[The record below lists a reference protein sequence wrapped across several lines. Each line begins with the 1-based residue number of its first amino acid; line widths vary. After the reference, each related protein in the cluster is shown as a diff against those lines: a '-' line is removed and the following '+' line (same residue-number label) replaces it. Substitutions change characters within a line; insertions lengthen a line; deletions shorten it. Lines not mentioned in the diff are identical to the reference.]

1 MSSELQIRAAAGPAR
16 SLGEI
21 RKQPLTMNEIRFHA
35 LYEETARPLLNYLLR
50 VSGRRD
56 IAEDVLQE
64 SYCRLLSV
72 KLPEMDDTQ
81 TRSYLFKVATNLLR
95 DRWRRNGRNR
105 ETAIE
110 TENAPGPI
118 ANSVDQTALRQA
130 FDRLK
135 LRERELLWLAYVEGA
150 SHKEI
155 ADSTGL
161 KPGSIRL
168 LLYRAR
174 RRLAGLI
181 RGDSNEKSK
190 VDI

>member
-1 MSSELQIRAAAGPAR
+1 MPGEVQIRAALERTR
-16 SLGEI
+16 SLGEV
-21 RKQPLTMNEIRFHA
+21 REQPLRMNDVAFHA
-35 LYEETARPLLNYLLR
+35 LYERTARPLFNYLLR

-56 IAEDVLQE
+56 IAEEVLQE
-64 SYCRLLSV
+64 SYCRLLSA
-72 KLPEMDDTQ
+72 KLPDMDEAQ
-81 TRSYLFKVATNLLR
+81 TRSYLFKIATNLLR
-95 DRWRRNGRNR
+95 DRWRRNE

-110 TENAPGPI
+110 PVNAPGAI
-118 ANSVDQTALRQA
+118 TNHVDQAAMRQA
-130 FDRLK
+130 FERLK

-181 RGDSNEKSK
+181 GGDSRKKTK
-190 VDI
+190 VDA

>member
-1 MSSELQIRAAAGPAR
+1 MPGEVPIRAALELAG
-16 SLGEI
+16 SLGEV
-21 RKQPLTMNEIRFHA
+21 REKPLRMNAMAFHA
-35 LYEETARPLLNYLLR
+35 LYERTARPLFNYLLR

-64 SYCRLLSV
+64 SYCRVLSA
-72 KLPEMDDTQ
+72 KLPEMDEAQ
-81 TRSYLFKVATNLLR
+81 TRSYLFKIATNLLR
-95 DRWRRNGRNR
+95 DRWRRNE
-105 ETAIE
+105 ETAME
-110 TENAPGPI
+110 TLNARGAV
-118 ANSVDQTALRQA
+118 ANHSEQAALRQA

-155 ADSTGL
+155 ADRTGL

-168 LLYRAR
+168 LLHRAR

-181 RGDSNEKSK
+181 RGDSRDQPKG
-190 VDI
+190 DA

>member
-1 MSSELQIRAAAGPAR
+1 
-16 SLGEI
+16 
-21 RKQPLTMNEIRFHA
+21 MNEVAFHA
-35 LYEETARPLLNYLLR
+35 LYEQTACPLLNYLLR

-72 KLPEMDDTQ
+72 KLPEMDAAQ

-110 TENAPGPI
+110 TGNAPGAI
-118 ANSVDQTALRQA
+118 ANSVDQTAMRQA
-130 FDRLK
+130 FGRLK

-181 RGDSNEKSK
+181 RGDSSETSK

>member
-1 MSSELQIRAAAGPAR
+1 MTDELQIRAALEPAR
-16 SLGEI
+16 SLGEV
-21 RKQPLTMNEIRFHA
+21 RDQPLRMNEVAFQV
-35 LYEETARPLLNYLLR
+35 LYERTARPLFNYLLR

-56 IAEDVLQE
+56 IAEDILQE

-72 KLPEMDDTQ
+72 KLPEMDEAQ

-95 DRWRRNGRNR
+95 DRWRRNE
-105 ETAIE
+105 ETVIE
-110 TENAPGPI
+110 PLDNPGAI
-118 ANSVDQTALRQA
+118 ANHLDQAAMRQA
-130 FDRLK
+130 FERLK

-181 RGDSNEKSK
+181 RGDSYNKSR
-190 VDI
+190 VDE

>member
-1 MSSELQIRAAAGPAR
+1 MPGEVQVRAALEPAR
-16 SLGEI
+16 YLVEV
-21 RKQPLTMNEIRFHA
+21 REKPLRMNEIAFHA
-35 LYEETARPLLNYLLR
+35 LYERTARPLFNYLLR
-50 VSGRRD
+50 ISGRRD

-64 SYCRLLSV
+64 SYCRLLSA
-72 KLPEMDDTQ
+72 KLPDMDEPQ
-81 TRSYLFKVATNLLR
+81 TRSYLFKIATNLIR
-95 DRWRRNGRNR
+95 DRWRRNE

-110 TENAPGPI
+110 TVNAPGSI
-118 ANSVDQTALRQA
+118 ANHADQVAMRQA
-130 FDRLK
+130 FERLK

-174 RRLAGLI
+174 RRLAGLV
-181 RGDSNEKSK
+181 RGDSRNKTTK
-190 VDI
+190 VDE

>member
-1 MSSELQIRAAAGPAR
+1 MPGEVQIRAALGPAR
-16 SLGEI
+16 SLGEV
-21 RKQPLTMNEIRFHA
+21 REQPLRMTEVAFHT
-35 LYEETARPLLNYLLR
+35 LYERTARPLFNYLLR

-56 IAEDVLQE
+56 IAEDVLQD
-64 SYCRLLSV
+64 SYCRLLSA
-72 KLPEMDDTQ
+72 KLPDMDEAQ
-81 TRSYLFKVATNLLR
+81 TRSYLFKIATNRLR
-95 DRWRRNGRNR
+95 DRWRRNE
-105 ETAIE
+105 ETGIE
-110 TENAPGPI
+110 TVNAPGAI
-118 ANSVDQTALRQA
+118 ATHVDQAAMRQA
-130 FDRLK
+130 FERLK

-181 RGDSNEKSK
+181 RGDSRKKTK
-190 VDI
+190 VHV

>member
-1 MSSELQIRAAAGPAR
+1 MPDEVQIREALEPPR
-16 SLGEI
+16 SLDEV
-21 RKQPLTMNEIRFHA
+21 REQPLRMNEVAFHA
-35 LYEETARPLLNYLLR
+35 LYEQTARALFNYLLR

-64 SYCRLLSV
+64 SYCRVLSA
-72 KLPEMDDTQ
+72 KLPDMDEAQ
-81 TRSYLFKVATNLLR
+81 TRSYLFKIATNLLR
-95 DRWRRNGRNR
+95 DRWRRNE

-110 TENAPGPI
+110 P
-118 ANSVDQTALRQA
+118 VDAFGATASRVEQVAMRQA
-130 FDRLK
+130 FQRLK

-155 ADSTGL
+155 ADSTGM

-174 RRLAGLI
+174 RRLAGLV
-181 RGDSNEKSK
+181 RGDSRQT
-190 VDI
+190 

>member
-1 MSSELQIRAAAGPAR
+1 MPDELQIRVALEPAC
-16 SLGEI
+16 SLGEV
-21 RKQPLTMNEIRFHA
+21 REQPLRMNEVVFHA
-35 LYEETARPLLNYLLR
+35 LYEQTARPLFNYLLR

-64 SYCRLLSV
+64 SYCRLLSA
-72 KLPEMDDTQ
+72 KLPEMDETQ
-81 TRSYLFKVATNLLR
+81 TRSYLFKIATNLLR
-95 DRWRRNGRNR
+95 DRGRRN
-105 ETAIE
+105 EDTAIE
-110 TENAPGPI
+110 TVNTPGAM
-118 ANSVDQTALRQA
+118 ANHVDQAAMRQA

-174 RRLAGLI
+174 QRLAGLI
-181 RGDSNEKSK
+181 RGDSRKKTK
-190 VDI
+190 VDA

>member
-1 MSSELQIRAAAGPAR
+1 MPGEVQIRAVLEPAGCFAEVR
-16 SLGEI
+16 E
-21 RKQPLTMNEIRFHA
+21 QPLRMNEVAFHS
-35 LYEETARPLLNYLLR
+35 LYERTARPLFNYLLR

-64 SYCRLLSV
+64 SYCRLLSA
-72 KLPEMDDTQ
+72 KLPDMDKAE
-81 TRSYLFKVATNLLR
+81 TRSYLFKIATNLLR
-95 DRWRRNGRNR
+95 DHWRRR
-105 ETAIE
+105 EK
-110 TENAPGPI
+110 TEIDTVNAHGAK
-118 ANSVDQTALRQA
+118 ANQVNQAAMRQA
-130 FDRLK
+130 FERLK

-181 RGDSNEKSK
+181 CGDSRKETK
-190 VDI
+190 VDV